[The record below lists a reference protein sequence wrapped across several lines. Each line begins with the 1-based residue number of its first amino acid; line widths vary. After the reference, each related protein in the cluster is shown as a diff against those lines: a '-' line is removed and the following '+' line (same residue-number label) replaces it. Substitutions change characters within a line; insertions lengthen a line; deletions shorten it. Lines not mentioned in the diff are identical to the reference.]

1 MSQPVWRVDIVVL
14 PKDGVS
20 DPQGEAVKS
29 GLALMGITEASR
41 IRVGRHLE
49 IDIQAAD
56 AESARSIAADMS
68 ERLLANLVIEQ
79 FRIESIREMTAAGAH
94 P

>member
-1 MSQPVWRVDIVVL
+1 MSQSTWRVDIVVL

-29 GLALMGITEASR
+29 GLALLGIEGASR

-49 IDIQAAD
+49 VDIDASDEA
-56 AESARSIAADMS
+56 SARETATRMS
-68 ERLLANLVIEQ
+68 ETLLANLVIEQ
-79 FRIESIREMTAAGAH
+79 FRIDSIRELCAAGASE
-94 P
+94 

>member
-1 MSQPVWRVDIVVL
+1 MSDSIWRVDIVVL

-29 GLALMGITEASR
+29 GLALLGIEGVTR

-49 IDIQAAD
+49 VDITAPNEAAAKIVAAQM
-56 AESARSIAADMS
+56 AEQ
-68 ERLLANLVIEQ
+68 LLANLVIEQ
-79 FRIESIREMTAAGAH
+79 FRIETVRNLGSVEGQS
-94 P
+94 